1 MTNKLRI
8 LSIETSCDETGVS
21 IVEYNKINNKY
32 SILAD
37 SLNSQVEI
45 HKEFGGVF
53 PMVAKREHGNNLTA
67 LLTICLKN
75 TAKDSGNILINPK
88 NIDLTLLSRE
98 KELQE
103 IVENELNDKNSVF
116 HKIPEINYIAVTR
129 GPGLEPALWV
139 GLSFAKFLCKLWQK
153 PMLPINHMEGHISS
167 VLLDSDSVDFPTLA
181 LLISGGHTE
190 LVDVENWGKYNII
203 GKTRDDAVGEA
214 YDKVARILGL
224 SYPGG
229 PLIAKKAQKLREGL
243 SEAAIQIEKDRFSI
257 KLPRPMIHSQD
268 LDLSFSGLKTA
279 VLYLVRDLKKNNE
292 LIKTNDSLHDDVIN
306 LICHE
311 FEKSVSE
318 VLISKLSFAVKSNL
332 NANKDKYK
340 NLIVA
345 GGVIANEFLKEK
357 IQFWCEKNN
366 INFLKPKKELA
377 TDNAVMIALAAIVGL
392 NNNYVQII
400 NPTDDNFMEIKPD
413 GDWSLNNI

>member
-1 MTNKLRI
+1 MNNTITI
-8 LSIETSCDETGVS
+8 LSIETSCDETGIS
-21 IVEYNKINNKY
+21 IVEYSKTTQKY
-32 SILAD
+32 AVLAD

-53 PMVAKREHGNNLTA
+53 PMVAKREHGNNLTE
-67 LLTICLKN
+67 LLTHCLKKILSSD
-75 TAKDSGNILINPK
+75 ASSVDKENIDYDLIN
-88 NIDLTLLSRE
+88 RE
-98 KELQE
+98 KELTE
-103 IVENELNDKNSVF
+103 KIKTELENTSSLLL
-116 HKIPEINYIAVTR
+116 KIPEIDYIAVTR

-139 GLSFAKFLCKLWQK
+139 GFSFAKFLSKLWQK

-167 VLLDSDSVDFPTLA
+167 VLLDSDNVDFPSLA

-190 LVDVENWGKYNII
+190 LVDVDNWGKYKII

-214 YDKVARILGL
+214 YDKAARILGL

-229 PLIAKKAQKLREGL
+229 PLIAGKAKKLRESL
-243 SEAAIQIEKDRFSI
+243 TESDIQSQKDSFSI
-257 KLPRPMIHSQD
+257 KLPRPMQHSQD

-279 VLYLVRDLKKNNE
+279 VLYMVRDLKKNQSVENLSE
-292 LIKTNDSLHDDVIN
+292 EIID

-311 FEKSVSE
+311 FENSVSE
-318 VLISKLSFAVKSNL
+318 VLISKLNF
-332 NANKDKYK
+332 ANKTNDRKYK

-345 GGVIANEFLKEK
+345 GGVIANEFLKEN
-357 IQFWCEKNN
+357 IQKWCMKND
-366 INFLKPKKELA
+366 ITFLKPEKSLA

-392 NNNYVQII
+392 NNKYVQII
-400 NPTDDNFMEIKPD
+400 NPNDKKFLEIKPD